1 MTGQRPTPRPSQT
14 LARGERR
21 ALDNLWLAYLASG
34 GRPGNGYSLVKR
46 PFIQGLERFNEGR
59 YFEAHELFEEA
70 WLAARYPQRLLC
82 LALAKL
88 GAAFEQHAR
97 GNLRSA
103 RKIVGDAQ
111 HCLAPLPSGYG
122 PIDVG
127 RLRTELTSW
136 LDEGDAPPSLW
147 TVSL

>member
-1 MTGQRPTPRPSQT
+1 MPGPQRTPRPPQQH
-14 LARGERR
+14 ARGERR
-21 ALDNLWLAYLASG
+21 ALDDLWLAHLASG

-46 PFIQGLERFNEGR
+46 PFVKGIELFNNR
-59 YFEAHELFEEA
+59 QYYVAHEFFEQA

-88 GAAFEQHAR
+88 GAAFEQQER
-97 GNLRSA
+97 GNLRAA

-111 HCLAPLPSGYG
+111 HCLGPLPTGYG

-127 RLRTELTSW
+127 RLRTELSTW
-136 LDEGDAPPSLW
+136 LEEGGVPPSLR
-147 TVSL
+147 TVSP